1 MIDERQRHELYRGV
15 EELLGT
21 ERADTLMSRLPPV
34 GWADVATKDDIRLVR
49 ADLRNL
55 EERIDGRF
63 AKVDARFDRVDARF
77 DRVDARFEQVEARFE
92 QVEARFDQVDA
103 RFDQVE
109 LKVQAMLHQSA
120 SELTRTLTFA
130 LLGALF
136 TMTSLCLGAIA
147 FTG

>member
-1 MIDERQRHELYRGV
+1 MPSPRVTVFDTIDERQRHELYRGV

-21 ERADTLMSRLPPV
+21 ERADTLMSLPPPV
-34 GWADVATKDDIRLVR
+34 GWADVATEDDIRLVR

-55 EERIDGRF
+55 EERIDARF
-63 AKVDARFDRVDARF
+63 AKVDARFDQF
-77 DRVDARFEQVEARFE
+77 
-92 QVEARFDQVDA
+92 
-103 RFDQVE
+103 E

-120 SELTRTLTFA
+120 SELTRTLTFG

-147 FTG
+147 LTG

>member
-1 MIDERQRHELYRGV
+1 M

-21 ERADTLMSRLPPV
+21 ERADTLMSLPPPV
-34 GWADVATKDDIRLVR
+34 GWADVATEDDIRLVR

-55 EERIDGRF
+55 EERIDARF
-63 AKVDARFDRVDARF
+63 AKVDARFDQF
-77 DRVDARFEQVEARFE
+77 
-92 QVEARFDQVDA
+92 
-103 RFDQVE
+103 E

-120 SELTRTLTFA
+120 SELTRTLTFG

-147 FTG
+147 LTG